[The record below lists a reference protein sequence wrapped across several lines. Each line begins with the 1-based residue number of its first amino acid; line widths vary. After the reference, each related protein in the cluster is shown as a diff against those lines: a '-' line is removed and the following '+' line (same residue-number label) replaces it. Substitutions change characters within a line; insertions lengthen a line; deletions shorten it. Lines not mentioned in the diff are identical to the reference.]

1 MALHLKTVTKRMRS
15 LKGSENHDNTLEG
28 AQGERSMDKD
38 HENRREDTVYVK
50 AKIRRTRGMKDLGD
64 HLKAEHTPNMLDL
77 IPNIKIKHT
86 KAMKTEKVGHRPWG
100 KSK

>member
-28 AQGERSMDKD
+28 SMDKD

-50 AKIRRTRGMKDLGD
+50 AKVRRTRGIKDLGD
-64 HLKAEHTPNMLDL
+64 HLKAEHMPNTLDL
-77 IPNIKIKHT
+77 IPNIKNKHT

>member
-1 MALHLKTVTKRMRS
+1 
-15 LKGSENHDNTLEG
+15 
-28 AQGERSMDKD
+28 
-38 HENRREDTVYVK
+38 
-50 AKIRRTRGMKDLGD
+50 MKDLGD